1 MTQIT
6 LDAGLAEQLH
16 RAGSS
21 VELCDPQGKV
31 VGRFVPL
38 TDLVQYGA
46 VVDLSQWE
54 PVGEG
59 ITEEELL
66 RRGRS
71 SSRRYKLAEVMAR
84 LEQL

>member
-6 LDAGLAEQLH
+6 LDAGLAERLH
-16 RAGSS
+16 HAGSS
-21 VELCDPQGKV
+21 VELCDPDGKV

-38 TDLVQYGA
+38 ADLVQYGS

-54 PVGEG
+54 PVGAG

-66 RRGRS
+66 RRSRS
-71 SSRRYKLAEVMAR
+71 ASPRYKLAEVIAR